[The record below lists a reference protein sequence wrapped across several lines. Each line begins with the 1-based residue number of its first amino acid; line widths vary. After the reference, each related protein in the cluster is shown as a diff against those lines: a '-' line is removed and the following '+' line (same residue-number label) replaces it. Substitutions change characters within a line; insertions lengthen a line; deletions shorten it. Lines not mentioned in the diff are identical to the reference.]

1 MTAADLQAVPS
12 FRERPQMMGQLIPL
26 GGGDPI
32 PLRKPKLLVGRRPSC
47 DIRLEF
53 PNVSSQHCELEWI
66 NGYWRLR
73 DLHSANGTK
82 VNGERIDE
90 KFVQPGDTITIAKY
104 QFEIDYTPDPNAAPV
119 EEVDPFSIGLLEKA
133 GISRADGNDRPR
145 RPSTNSSNGK
155 PSKPA
160 PPPPKPPLN
169 EMDEDDKALDWMSN
183 E

>member
-1 MTAADLQAVPS
+1 
-12 FRERPQMMGQLIPL
+12 MMGQLIPL

-53 PNVSSQHCELEWI
+53 PNVSSQHCELEWV

-82 VNGERIDE
+82 VNNERVDE
-90 KFVQPGDTITIAKY
+90 KFVQPGDTITIAKH
-104 QFEIDYTPDPNAAPV
+104 QFEIEYTPDPNAAPV
-119 EEVDPFSIGLLEKA
+119 EDVDPFSIGLLEKA
-133 GISRADGNDRPR
+133 GIGRADGNDRPR
-145 RPSTNSSNGK
+145 RPSVIPPK
-155 PSKPA
+155 IKPA
-160 PPPPKPPLN
+160 KPVPPPAKPLDQ
-169 EMDEDDKALDWMSN
+169 MDDDDKALDWMSG

>member
-1 MTAADLQAVPS
+1 ML
-12 FRERPQMMGQLIPL
+12 GQLIPL

-53 PNVSSQHCELEWI
+53 PNVSSQHCELEWV

-73 DLHSANGTK
+73 DLRSSNGTK
-82 VNGERIDE
+82 VNGERVDE
-90 KFVQPGDTITIAKY
+90 KFLQPGDTITIAKY

-145 RPSTNSSNGK
+145 RPSTSPSDGT

-160 PPPPKPPLN
+160 SLPPKPPLG
-169 EMDEDDKALDWMSN
+169 ELDDDDKALDWMSD

>member
-1 MTAADLQAVPS
+1 ML
-12 FRERPQMMGQLIPL
+12 GQLIPL

-53 PNVSSQHCELEWI
+53 PNVSSQHCELEI
-66 NGYWRLR
+66 VNGYWRLR
-73 DLHSANGTK
+73 DLRSSNGTK

-90 KFVQPGDTITIAKY
+90 RFLQPGDTIIIAKH

-133 GISRADGNDRPR
+133 GLGRSQDE
-145 RPSTNSSNGK
+145 RPSRRTSSP
-155 PSKPA
+155 PSPPA
-160 PPPPKPPLN
+160 PAKIKQPEAKKPP
-169 EMDEDDKALDWMSN
+169 EKMTDSDHALEWLS
-183 E
+183 EE

>member
-1 MTAADLQAVPS
+1 
-12 FRERPQMMGQLIPL
+12 MMGQLIPL

-53 PNVSSQHCELEWI
+53 PNVSSQHCELEWV

-82 VNGERIDE
+82 VNNERVDE
-90 KFVQPGDTITIAKY
+90 KFVQPGDTITIAKHR
-104 QFEIDYTPDPNAAPV
+104 FEIDYTPDPHAAPV

-133 GISRADGNDRPR
+133 GIGRADGNDRPR
-145 RPSTNSSNGK
+145 RPSVIPAK
-155 PSKPA
+155 PIKPV
-160 PPPPKPPLN
+160 PPPPKPPD
-169 EMDEDDKALDWMSN
+169 EMDDDDKALDWMSD

>member
-1 MTAADLQAVPS
+1 
-12 FRERPQMMGQLIPL
+12 MMGQLIPL

-73 DLHSANGTK
+73 DLRSANGTK
-82 VNGERIDE
+82 VNGERVDE
-90 KFVQPGDTITIAKY
+90 KFVQPGDTITFAKHR
-104 QFEIDYTPDPNAAPV
+104 FEIEYTPDPNAAPV

-133 GISRADGNDRPR
+133 GIGRADGNDRPR
-145 RPSTNSSNGK
+145 RPSASPNIPPK
-155 PSKPA
+155 KPA
-160 PPPPKPPLN
+160 PPPPKPIE
-169 EMDEDDKALDWMSN
+169 EMDDDDKALNWMSDD
-183 E
+183 

>member
-1 MTAADLQAVPS
+1 MTAVNVQAAPS
-12 FRERPQMMGQLIPL
+12 FRERPQMLGQLIPL

-32 PLRKPKLLVGRRPSC
+32 PLRKPKLLIGRRPSC

-53 PNVSSQHCELEWI
+53 SNVSSQHCELEWV

-73 DLHSANGTK
+73 DLRSSNGTK
-82 VNGERIDE
+82 VNGERVDE
-90 KFVQPGDTITIAKY
+90 KFVQPGDTITIAKF

-119 EEVDPFSIGLLEKA
+119 EEVDPFSIGLMEKA

-145 RPSTNSSNGK
+145 RPSVNPPNGK

-160 PPPPKPPLN
+160 APPPKRSPE
-169 EMDEDDKALDWMSN
+169 EMDDDDKALDWMS
-183 E
+183 EE

>member
-1 MTAADLQAVPS
+1 MTVADVQAVPS

-73 DLHSANGTK
+73 DLRSANGTK
-82 VNGERIDE
+82 VNGERVDE
-90 KFVQPGDTITIAKY
+90 KFVQPGDTITIAKH
-104 QFEIDYTPDPNAAPV
+104 QFEIEYTPDPHAAPV

-133 GISRADGNDRPR
+133 GIGRADGNDRPR
-145 RPSTNSSNGK
+145 RPSVSPSNVT
-155 PSKPA
+155 
-160 PPPPKPPLN
+160 PPKPVPPAPKPLD
-169 EMDEDDKALDWMSN
+169 EMDDDDKALDWMSD

>member
-1 MTAADLQAVPS
+1 MTMADVLAIPS
-12 FRERPQMMGQLIPL
+12 FLERPQMMGQLIPL

-53 PNVSSQHCELEWI
+53 PNVSSQHCELEWV

-73 DLHSANGTK
+73 DLRSSNGTK

-90 KFVQPGDTITIAKY
+90 KFLQPGDTITVAKY
-104 QFEIDYTPDPNAAPV
+104 QFEIDYAPDPNAAPV

-133 GISRADGNDRPR
+133 GIGRGDGDDQPR
-145 RPSTNSSNGK
+145 RPSTRPPTPKSSQ
-155 PSKPA
+155 PV
-160 PPPPKPPLN
+160 PPPPKPPRD
-169 EMDEDDKALDWMSN
+169 EMDDDDKALDWMSD

>member
-1 MTAADLQAVPS
+1 MAVADFPAVPS
-12 FRERPQMMGQLIPL
+12 FRERPHMMGQLIPL

-73 DLHSANGTK
+73 DLRSSNGTK
-82 VNGERIDE
+82 VNGERVDE
-90 KFVQPGDTITIAKY
+90 KFVQPGDTITIAKHH
-104 QFEIDYTPDPNAAPV
+104 FEIEYTPDPNAVPV

-133 GISRADGNDRPR
+133 GIGRVDGNDQPR
-145 RPSTNSSNGK
+145 RPSTSPPHGK
-155 PSKPA
+155 HSKPV
-160 PPPPKPPLN
+160 PPPPKPPLG
-169 EMDEDDKALDWMSN
+169 EADDDDKALGWMSN